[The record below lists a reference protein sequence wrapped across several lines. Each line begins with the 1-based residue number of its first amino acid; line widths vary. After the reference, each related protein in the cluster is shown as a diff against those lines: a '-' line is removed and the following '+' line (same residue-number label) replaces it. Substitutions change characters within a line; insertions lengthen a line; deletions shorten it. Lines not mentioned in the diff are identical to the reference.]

1 MVQGRIGPER
11 QSLSKV
17 WNNRHAAFRLSGLK
31 KGDYILQR
39 TRILAPEASTV
50 SRRSRIRLGLYYK
63 IPRRRI
69 SGVKTGNRELE
80 SRYGKVYNRAK
91 KCDQKNE
98 NMIKRRVSAS
108 LFIPS
113 LFSPSVIRRPH
124 PFTGRSY
131 LRHEIL
137 GTRESLRSRPSFYS
151 GNSITTAHST
161 LCYHYILITGKDWAS
176 LPSFRSELLLELFSN
191 RTEYA
196 PNRCPH
202 LPG

>member
-69 SGVKTGNRELE
+69 SGVKTGNGELE

-108 LFIPS
+108 LFIQAYFPQAPVYRPFLS
-113 LFSPSVIRRPH
+113 PARNSRDKRKPPFPTLF
-124 PFTGRSY
+124 
-131 LRHEIL
+131 LL
-137 GTRESLRSRPSFYS
+137 GKFHNNCTLNLMLPLYPDY
-151 GNSITTAHST
+151 GQGLGITT
-161 LCYHYILITGKDWAS
+161 LFPLGAS
-176 LPSFRSELLLELFSN
+176 VGIVFE
-191 RTEYA
+191 
-196 PNRCPH
+196 
-202 LPG
+202 

>member
-69 SGVKTGNRELE
+69 SGVKTGNGEFE

-108 LFIPS
+108 LFIQAYFPQASSVGRTRLPAVLISGTKFSGQEKTSVPTLFLLGKFHNDRTLS
-113 LFSPSVIRRPH
+113 LMLPLYPDYGQG
-124 PFTGRSY
+124 PG
-131 LRHEIL
+131 
-137 GTRESLRSRPSFYS
+137 
-151 GNSITTAHST
+151 ITT
-161 LCYHYILITGKDWAS
+161 
-176 LPSFRSELLLELFSN
+176 LFPLGVSVGIVF
-191 RTEYA
+191 E
-196 PNRCPH
+196 
-202 LPG
+202 

>member
-50 SRRSRIRLGLYYK
+50 SRRSRIRLGLYYE

-69 SGVKTGNRELE
+69 SGVKTGNGELE

-91 KCDQKNE
+91 K
-98 NMIKRRVSAS
+98 
-108 LFIPS
+108 P
-113 LFSPSVIRRPH
+113 
-124 PFTGRSY
+124 PF
-131 LRHEIL
+131 
-137 GTRESLRSRPSFYS
+137 RPSFYS
-151 GNSITTAHST
+151 GNSITTAHSA